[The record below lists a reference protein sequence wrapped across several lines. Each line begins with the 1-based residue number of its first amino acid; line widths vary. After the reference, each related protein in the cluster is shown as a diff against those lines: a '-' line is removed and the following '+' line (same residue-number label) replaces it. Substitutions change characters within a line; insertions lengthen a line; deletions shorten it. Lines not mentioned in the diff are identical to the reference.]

1 LAGAE
6 KTAAGVERGRKYPMS
21 EPTKTVTDNL
31 KPARGIVRG
40 LAVSAV
46 LWALAFAAA
55 AFWI

>member
-1 LAGAE
+1 
-6 KTAAGVERGRKYPMS
+6 MS

-31 KPARGIVRG
+31 KPAHGIVRG
-40 LAVSAV
+40 LGVSAV

>member
-1 LAGAE
+1 
-6 KTAAGVERGRKYPMS
+6 MS

-31 KPARGIVRG
+31 KPADALKTARGIVRG